1 MGTLNPNP
9 ESPIPNP
16 DGAKPFTAH
25 CPVEVRFRDC
35 DAMGHVNN
43 AVYLTYL
50 EIARFAYWK
59 AADIGRL
66 EGDISYIIARVEI
79 DFRASAKTGDVV
91 DVALAVRA
99 IGRSSFTMEYEI
111 RDQEGRLLVTARSVQ
126 VAYDYAAKRSVAVP
140 DAIRARISEFEGR
153 SL

>member
-1 MGTLNPNP
+1 MSFPV
-9 ESPIPNP
+9 
-16 DGAKPFTAH
+16 H
-25 CPVEVRFRDC
+25 CPIEVRFRDC

-79 DFRASAKTGDVV
+79 DFRASAETGDVI

-111 RDQEGRLLVTARSVQ
+111 RDREGKLLVTARSVQ
-126 VAYDYAAKRSVAVP
+126 VGYDYAAKRSVAVP
-140 DAIRARISEFEGR
+140 GAIRARLSEFEGVA
-153 SL
+153 L

>member
-1 MGTLNPNP
+1 MSFPV
-9 ESPIPNP
+9 
-16 DGAKPFTAH
+16 H
-25 CPVEVRFRDC
+25 CPIDVRFRDC

-59 AADIGRL
+59 AAEIGRL

-79 DFRASAKTGDVV
+79 DFRASAEPGDVI
-91 DVALAVRA
+91 DVAISVRA

-111 RDQEGRLLVTARSVQ
+111 RDQEGRVLVTARSVQ
-126 VAYDYAAKRSVAVP
+126 VAYDYAAKQSVTVP
-140 DAIRARISEFEGR
+140 DAIRARISGFEGVA
-153 SL
+153 L

>member
-1 MGTLNPNP
+1 V
-9 ESPIPNP
+9 SF
-16 DGAKPFTAH
+16 KVH
-25 CPVEVRFRDC
+25 CSVEVRFRDC

-50 EIARFAYWK
+50 EVARFAYWK

-79 DFRASAKTGDVV
+79 DFRASAKTGDVI

-99 IGRSSFTMEYEI
+99 IGRTSFTMEYEI
-111 RDQEGRLLVTARSVQ
+111 RDEEGQLLVTARSVQ
-126 VAYDYAAKRSVAVP
+126 VAYDYAAKHSVAVP
-140 DAIRARISEFEGR
+140 DAIRARISEFEGTQ
-153 SL
+153 L

>member
-1 MGTLNPNP
+1 
-9 ESPIPNP
+9 
-16 DGAKPFTAH
+16 
-25 CPVEVRFRDC
+25 
-35 DAMGHVNN
+35 MGHVNN

-50 EIARFAYWK
+50 EVARFAYWK

-79 DFRASAKTGDVV
+79 DFRASASTGDVI

-111 RDQEGRLLVTARSVQ
+111 RDQASRLLVTARSVQ
-126 VAYDYAAKRSVAVP
+126 VAYDYAAKQSVSVP
-140 DAIRARISEFEGR
+140 DAIRARISEFEGTQ
-153 SL
+153 L

>member
-1 MGTLNPNP
+1 VSFPV
-9 ESPIPNP
+9 
-16 DGAKPFTAH
+16 H
-25 CPVEVRFRDC
+25 CPIEVRFRDC

-59 AADIGRL
+59 AAEIGRL

-79 DFRASAKTGDVV
+79 DFRASAETGDVI

-99 IGRSSFTMEYEI
+99 IGRTSFTMEYEI
-111 RDQEGRLLVTARSVQ
+111 RDGEGRLLVTARSVQ
-126 VAYDYAAKRSVAVP
+126 VAYDYAAKRSVPVP
-140 DAIRARISEFEGR
+140 DAIRARIAEFEGR

>member
-1 MGTLNPNP
+1 M
-9 ESPIPNP
+9 S
-16 DGAKPFTAH
+16 FRVH
-25 CPVEVRFRDC
+25 CPIEVRFRDC

-59 AADIGRL
+59 AAEIGRL

-79 DFRASAKTGDVV
+79 DFRASAETGDVI

-99 IGRSSFTMEYEI
+99 IGRSSFTIEYEM
-111 RDQEGRLLVTARSVQ
+111 RDQKGRLLVTARSVQ
-126 VAYDYAAKRSVAVP
+126 VAYDYAAKQPVPVP
-140 DAIRARISEFEGR
+140 DTIRARISEFEGVQ
-153 SL
+153 L

>member
-1 MGTLNPNP
+1 MTPNS
-9 ESPIPNP
+9 EVPIPSP
-16 DGAKPFTAH
+16 EVAKPFKVH
-25 CPVEVRFRDC
+25 CPIEVRFRDC

-79 DFRASAKTGDVV
+79 DFRASAETGDVI

-99 IGRSSFTMEYEI
+99 IGRRSFTMEYEI
-111 RDQEGRLLVTARSVQ
+111 RDQTGRLLVTARSVQ

-140 DAIRARISEFEGR
+140 DAIRGRISEFEGV

>member
-1 MGTLNPNP
+1 MIPIP
-9 ESPIPNP
+9 ESRIPNP
-16 DGAKPFTAH
+16 GTAKRFPVH
-25 CPVEVRFRDC
+25 CPIDVRFRDC

-99 IGRSSFTMEYEI
+99 IGRSSFTIEYEL
-111 RDQEGRLLVTARSVQ
+111 RDQAGRLIATAKSVQ
-126 VAYDYAAKRSVAVP
+126 VAYDYAAQRPVAVP
-140 DAIRARISEFEGR
+140 DAIRARISEFEGVE
-153 SL
+153 L

>member
-79 DFRASAKTGDVV
+79 DFRASANAGDVL

-111 RDQEGRLLVTARSVQ
+111 RDEAGRLVSTARSVQ
-126 VAYDYAAKRSVAVP
+126 VAYDYGANQSVAVP
-140 DAIRARISEFEGR
+140 DAIRARISAFEGVQ
-153 SL
+153 L

>member
-1 MGTLNPNP
+1 VSFPV
-9 ESPIPNP
+9 
-16 DGAKPFTAH
+16 H

-79 DFRASAKTGDVV
+79 DFRASAVTGDVL

-111 RDQEGRLLVTARSVQ
+111 RDQGGRLLVTARSVQ
-126 VAYDYAAKRSVAVP
+126 VAYDYAAKQSVPVP
-140 DAIRARISEFEGR
+140 AAIRARIAEFEER
-153 SL
+153 EL

>member
-1 MGTLNPNP
+1 VSFPV
-9 ESPIPNP
+9 
-16 DGAKPFTAH
+16 H
-25 CPVEVRFRDC
+25 CPIEVRFRDC

-79 DFRASAKTGDVV
+79 DFRASAKTGDIV

-99 IGRSSFTMEYEI
+99 IGRTSFTMEYEI
-111 RDQEGRLLVTARSVQ
+111 RDGEDRLLVTARSVQ
-126 VAYDYAAKRSVAVP
+126 VAYDYAAGKSRLKVCSCSVQV
-140 DAIRARISEFEGR
+140 
-153 SL
+153 

>member
-1 MGTLNPNP
+1 M
-9 ESPIPNP
+9 SF
-16 DGAKPFTAH
+16 KVH

-50 EIARFAYWK
+50 EVARFAYWK

-79 DFRASAKTGDVV
+79 DFRASAATGDVI

-99 IGRSSFTMEYEI
+99 IGRRSFTIEYEI

-126 VAYDYAAKRSVAVP
+126 VAYDYAAKQSVAVP
-140 DAIRARISEFEGR
+140 DAIRARISEFEGVP
-153 SL
+153 L

>member
-1 MGTLNPNP
+1 VF
-9 ESPIPNP
+9 
-16 DGAKPFTAH
+16 KVH
-25 CPVEVRFRDC
+25 CPIEVRFRDC

-79 DFRASAKTGDVV
+79 DFRASAVTGDVI

-111 RDQEGRLLVTARSVQ
+111 RDQQGHLLVTAKSVQ
-126 VAYDYAAKRSVAVP
+126 VAYDYATKQSVAVP
-140 DAIRARISEFEGR
+140 DAIRARISEFEGVQ
-153 SL
+153 L

>member
-1 MGTLNPNP
+1 M
-9 ESPIPNP
+9 SF
-16 DGAKPFTAH
+16 KVH

-50 EIARFAYWK
+50 EVARFAYWK

-79 DFRASAKTGDVV
+79 DFRASAATGDVI

-99 IGRSSFTMEYEI
+99 IGRRSFTIEYEI

-126 VAYDYAAKRSVAVP
+126 VAYDYAAKQSVAVP
-140 DAIRARISEFEGR
+140 GAIRARISEFEGAAF
-153 SL
+153 

>member
-1 MGTLNPNP
+1 VSFPV
-9 ESPIPNP
+9 
-16 DGAKPFTAH
+16 H

-59 AADIGRL
+59 AAEIGRL

-79 DFRASAKTGDVV
+79 DFRASAVPGDVI
-91 DVALAVRA
+91 DVAISVRA

-111 RDQEGRLLVTARSVQ
+111 RDREGQVIVTARSVQ
-126 VAYDYAAKRSVAVP
+126 VAYDYAAKQSVPVP
-140 DAIRARISEFEGR
+140 DAIRARIAEFEGVV
-153 SL
+153 L

>member
-1 MGTLNPNP
+1 VSFPV
-9 ESPIPNP
+9 
-16 DGAKPFTAH
+16 H
-25 CPVEVRFRDC
+25 CPIEVRFRDC

-66 EGDISYIIARVEI
+66 EGGISYIIARVEI
-79 DFRASAKTGDVV
+79 DFRASAETGDVI

-111 RDQEGRLLVTARSVQ
+111 RDREGRLLVTARSVQ
-126 VAYDYAAKRSVAVP
+126 VAYDYSAGKSVPVP
-140 DAIRARISEFEGR
+140 DPIRARISEFEGR
-153 SL
+153 EL

>member
-1 MGTLNPNP
+1 MSFPV
-9 ESPIPNP
+9 
-16 DGAKPFTAH
+16 H

-59 AADIGRL
+59 AAEIGRL

-79 DFRASAKTGDVV
+79 DFRASAEPGDVI
-91 DVALAVRA
+91 DVAIAVRA

-111 RDQEGRLLVTARSVQ
+111 RDREGQVIVTARSVQ
-126 VAYDYAAKRSVAVP
+126 VAYDYAAKQSVPVP
-140 DAIRARISEFEGR
+140 DAIRARIAEFEGVV
-153 SL
+153 L